1 MAGYSDE
8 DTSIEGHGAVEISP
22 ELKDQIKKKLIEKY
36 FQELPEHSHTRESLI
51 TYVKYMIKNI

>member
-22 ELKDQIKKKLIEKY
+22 ELKDQIKKKQKMSIIILK
-36 FQELPEHSHTRESLI
+36 
-51 TYVKYMIKNI
+51 KA